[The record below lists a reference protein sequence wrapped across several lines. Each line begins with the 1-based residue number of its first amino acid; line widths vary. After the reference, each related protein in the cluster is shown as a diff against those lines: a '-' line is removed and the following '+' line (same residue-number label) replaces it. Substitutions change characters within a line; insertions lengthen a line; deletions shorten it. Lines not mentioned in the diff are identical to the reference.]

1 MVYLRN
7 SRCLVVKCLHDSGI
21 DKKGSGERDVL
32 SYDMGGSAFNV
43 SLLWP
48 FKVESG

>member
-21 DKKGSGERDVL
+21 DKKGSGKCNVL
-32 SYDMGGSAFNV
+32 NYDMGGGTFDV
-43 SLLWP
+43 SC
-48 FKVESG
+48 